1 MSARFQIK
9 YCTSLG
15 MVENND
21 YWVKPVPLDRVACL
35 NITNTEIFSLA
46 GGKIK
51 FKEVDICSYKHSS
64 KSVSVWRGCV
74 SNWLRQTKN
83 RQAAED
89 KLHQLVLSRPKFAG
103 LNMSDMH
110 LMGVVNVTPDSFSD
124 GGQFLDPEKAIKHA
138 ELLVREGASIIDVG
152 GESTRPGASKIN
164 PLEEQKRVIP
174 VIRELSKKD
183 KLISVD
189 TRNPEVMRKALS
201 NGAKIINDIS
211 GFRNNESIQ
220 VIIEAFKNKVNPY
233 IVIMHMQGEPST
245 MQVSPSYN
253 FTPIDIYTYLE
264 ERINFLIFRGI
275 PKQYIA
281 IDVGFG
287 FGKTVSDN
295 LSLIDWMPLFHG
307 LGVPIIVGVSRKST
321 IAKIDDNAPV
331 DKRIG
336 GSIAL
341 TLKSI
346 DAGVQIVRSH
356 DIQETRQAI
365 KLWQAY

>member
-1 MSARFQIK
+1 MSARFQIN

-15 MVENND
+15 MVEGKD

-35 NITNTEIFSLA
+35 NITNTDIFSLA

-51 FKEVDICSYKHSS
+51 FKEVDICSYNYSS
-64 KSVSVWRGCV
+64 KSVSLWRGRV
-74 SNWLRQTKN
+74 SNWLGETKN

-89 KLHQLVLSRPKFAG
+89 KLHQLVLSRQKFAG
-103 LNMSDMH
+103 LNMSDVH

-124 GGQFLDPEKAIKHA
+124 GGQFLDTERAINHA
-138 ELLVREGASIIDVG
+138 RMLVREGASIIDVG

-189 TRNPEVMRKALS
+189 TRNPEVMRKALFH
-201 NGAKIINDIS
+201 GAKIINDIS

-220 VIIEAFKNKVNPY
+220 VIIEAFKNNLNPY

-253 FTPIDIYTYLE
+253 FTPLDIYTYLE
-264 ERINFLIFRGI
+264 ERINFLILRGI
-275 PKQYIA
+275 PKHYIA

-321 IAKIDDNAPV
+321 IAKIDNSAPV

-365 KLWQAY
+365 KLWHAY